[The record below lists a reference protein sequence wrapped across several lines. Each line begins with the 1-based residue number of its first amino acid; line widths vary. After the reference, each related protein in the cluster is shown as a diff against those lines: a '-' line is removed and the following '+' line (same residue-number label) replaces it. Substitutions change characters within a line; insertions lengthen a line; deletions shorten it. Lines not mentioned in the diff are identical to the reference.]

1 MSKYRKQ
8 LDYLSRPQKR
18 GFSEILD
25 DNNITSSIESVLLP
39 LYSCIQVIQV
49 ENPNLI
55 TIPELILKSSP
66 RKRNGAGSILGGILG
81 GAMGSAMGKTSRTGS
96 VLIDL
101 AGALAGNKYN
111 DDISYPLE
119 RKLKKERME
128 VYEEKRYSGLDEE
141 KHDVWNPSKSDE
153 SNDDFARQEA
163 EQAVDDKAFDFYCK
177 CRQFIDVAE
186 GKLKPEEVEVLN
198 QVISRTEGASY
209 RKRYDE
215 LFHPQRI
222 GREDDRVVKPL
233 VLPDDFLRNPA
244 YFDPSAS
251 VIGALSDKVLKGG
264 GQRFAILIECLA
276 SKSFGYIQPTF
287 GNKRLLA
294 ARLSGCKLETTYSE
308 VEWIDKKGRS
318 VSETEKVML
327 WLINYLYGG
336 GKYLSGGGYDR
347 AYEVL
352 NFDRHVKPGQEAAN
366 LKNADKI
373 LRDRIS
379 LLYLNV

>member
-49 ENPNLI
+49 ENPSFI

-101 AGALAGNKYN
+101 AGALAGNKYD
-111 DDISYPLE
+111 DDISEPLE
-119 RKLKKERME
+119 RSLKKEYVEAKIAWEDDINEQRGY
-128 VYEEKRYSGLDEE
+128 VADYQRDWDDEDSA
-141 KHDVWNPSKSDE
+141 K
-153 SNDDFARQEA
+153 QEA
-163 EQAVDDKAFDFYCK
+163 EQAVDDKAFDLYCK
-177 CRQFIDVAE
+177 CRQLIDVAK
-186 GKLKPEEVEVLN
+186 GKLKPEEEAVLN
-198 QVISRTEGASY
+198 QIISRTAGKSY
-209 RKRYDE
+209 RERYDE
-215 LFHPQRI
+215 LLHPKNTQRT
-222 GREDDRVVKPL
+222 DDKEIKPL
-233 VLPDDFLRNPA
+233 VLPDDFFHNPNH
-244 YFDPSAS
+244 FDPAAS
-251 VIGALSDKVLKGG
+251 VIGALSEKVLRGG
-264 GQRFAILIECLA
+264 GQRFAIMIECLA

-294 ARLSGCKLETTYSE
+294 ARLSGCKLETSYSE

-327 WLINYLYGG
+327 WLTNYLY
-336 GKYLSGGGYDR
+336 GGGYDR
-347 AYEVL
+347 AYEIL
-352 NFDRHVKPGQEAAN
+352 NFERHVKPGQETAN